1 MRINNEKRLAIF
13 PIVQDL
19 LECYLFKISTK
30 SRIIYW
36 TIIALST
43 ILVISLPLIY
53 VDVSVRASGY
63 FKSSLERQII
73 YASTQGKVIFSSIK
87 KGTKV
92 LRGDTLLI
100 IDTGTTKSQL
110 LSLENQMNENIL
122 SISDLE
128 ILTGN
133 NGSGLWQS
141 VGKLITQKYKAE
153 LFSFEKLELI
163 QSNKARKAK
172 AEFERNRILYS
183 GKTIAEVDYENSK
196 YAYSIEKES
205 LSRIRLQQISDW
217 QSDLTERREKQIIL
231 EAEHEKLLEELDSRV
246 ITAPLKGEIIQSVDI
261 QSGSKVFYNQEIAT
275 ISPDDSLVAVCLVS
289 PKDIGLLHENQD
301 VRIQVDAFNHSE
313 WGLLK
318 GKIKRIPEDITL
330 DNNSDAWFVIE
341 CSPQQEYL
349 SLKNGFKGYL
359 RKGMTFNAMIFIS
372 RRSLFNLLFDKADK
386 WLNPNLKPMSR

>member
-1 MRINNEKRLAIF
+1 
-13 PIVQDL
+13 
-19 LECYLFKISTK
+19 
-30 SRIIYW
+30 
-36 TIIALST
+36 
-43 ILVISLPLIY
+43 
-53 VDVSVRASGY
+53 
-63 FKSSLERQII
+63 
-73 YASTQGKVIFSSIK
+73 
-87 KGTKV
+87 
-92 LRGDTLLI
+92 
-100 IDTGTTKSQL
+100 
-110 LSLENQMNENIL
+110 
-122 SISDLE
+122 
-128 ILTGN
+128 
-133 NGSGLWQS
+133 
-141 VGKLITQKYKAE
+141 
-153 LFSFEKLELI
+153 
-163 QSNKARKAK
+163 
-172 AEFERNRILYS
+172 ERNRILYS